1 LSSSPGS
8 IDEHVIQPLENSP
21 APEAQQQATTATAA
35 KPADTDF
42 VAKLHAAAARA
53 KPAADKPESTNPTRE
68 RVAVPE
74 GETWASTKPG
84 AHYARIITGPRT
96 GQYINL
102 THGERRGETFTIE
115 NRDGKKLH
123 VYGES
128 GTEVTI
134 KPSVDASATTEAAKR
149 VKHPPSD
156 RPAKGERWAPVEGHN
171 NYADILEGPRNG
183 LYVNISGGVRDGMAF
198 QIVKKGEKVF
208 HVYGTGKDKQMIQVE
223 PKDKDK
229 KDDDKKADRT
239 PAASGTGG
247 TGAVTGGSTASGD
260 SADAPDPATDVAANG
275 TGGTAAP

>member
-1 LSSSPGS
+1 M
-8 IDEHVIQPLENSP
+8 IQPLESP
-21 APEAQQQATTATAA
+21 TTPEVPTQATTGTGGTPAGADFLATLNAAA
-35 KPADTDF
+35 KPA
-42 VAKLHAAAARA
+42 AS
-53 KPAADKPESTNPTRE
+53 KPDSTTPVRE

-84 AHYARIITGPRT
+84 AHYARIITGPRA

-115 NRDGKKLH
+115 SREGQKLH

-134 KPSVDASATTEAAKR
+134 KPAVDAAATTEAAKH

-198 QIVKKGEKVF
+198 QIVKKGGEVF
-208 HVYGTGKDKQMIQVE
+208 HVYGTGKDKQVIQVSS
-223 PKDKDK
+223 KDPG
-229 KDDDKKADRT
+229 KKAADST
-239 PAASGTGG
+239 PAAGTGS
-247 TGAVTGGSTASGD
+247 TGAANTASGD
-260 SADAPDPATDVAANG
+260 TADATASG

>member
-1 LSSSPGS
+1 
-8 IDEHVIQPLENSP
+8 VIQPLENSTTPEVQTKAATGTGGTP
-21 APEAQQQATTATAA
+21 ASADFLATLNAAA
-35 KPADTDF
+35 KPA
-42 VAKLHAAAARA
+42 AS
-53 KPAADKPESTNPTRE
+53 KPDSTNPVRE

-84 AHYARIITGPRT
+84 AHYARIITGPRA

-115 NRDGKKLH
+115 SRDGKKLH

-134 KPSVDASATTEAAKR
+134 KPSVDASATTEAAKHA
-149 VKHPPSD
+149 KHPPAD
-156 RPAKGERWAPVEGHN
+156 RPPKGERWAPVEGHN

-208 HVYGTGKDKQMIQVE
+208 HVYGTGKDKQMIQVA
-223 PKDKDK
+223 PR
-229 KDDDKKADRT
+229 DDDKK
-239 PAASGTGG
+239 S
-247 TGAVTGGSTASGD
+247 GGSTAAGTSASGSTTGATSTTGSTGGTSAAGTASD
-260 SADAPDPATDVAANG
+260 DTADAASSG

>member
-1 LSSSPGS
+1 
-8 IDEHVIQPLENSP
+8 VIQPLENSP
-21 APEAQQQATTATAA
+21 TTEVPQQAATGGTAAPSSTDFLATLHAAA
-35 KPADTDF
+35 KPA
-42 VAKLHAAAARA
+42 AS
-53 KPAADKPESTNPTRE
+53 KPDSTNAVRE
-68 RVAVPE
+68 RVDVPE

-134 KPSVDASATTEAAKR
+134 KPSVDAAATTEAAKH

-208 HVYGTGKDKQMIQVE
+208 HVYGTGKDKQVIQVA
-223 PKDKDK
+223 PKDHDK
-229 KDDDKKADRT
+229 KPAET
-239 PAASGTGG
+239 TAASGTGG
-247 TGAVTGGSTASGD
+247 ADSASGANTASGD
-260 SADAPDPATDVAANG
+260 TADAVAPG